1 MRLFTLPGNPKLR
14 LFLTLCTVSA
24 LLLLIAVL
32 VSARYLYTSIP
43 ALSGNSIYEVAPG
56 SSLSRVA
63 SDLQAQGLLDYPQ
76 LFVALARWRGVTNA
90 VQTGE
95 YRLEAGLTPA
105 ELLDKMVT
113 GDNVQYRI
121 TLVEGWTFAQ
131 AMAEISRSAKLVL
144 ELQDLPRD
152 EIAKR
157 MELDYDNP
165 EGMLFPDTYFYTK
178 GATDLDLLR
187 RANQR
192 LREVLETAWQ
202 ARLGALPYDNNYQAL
217 TMASIIEK
225 ESSSL
230 SERGHIAGVFV
241 RRLEQGMRLQ
251 SDPTVIYGMGE
262 DYSGD
267 LRRADLVLATAYNTY
282 RINGLPP
289 TPIALAGIDSITA
302 SLNPL
307 PSDYLYFVAKG
318 DGSHYFSSTLEEHNA
333 AVDRFQRQP
342 QTQ

>member
-1 MRLFTLPGNPKLR
+1 MRPFTLPANPKLR
-14 LFLTLCTVSA
+14 LFLALFTASA
-24 LLLLIAVL
+24 LVLLIAA
-32 VSARYLYTSIP
+32 SASVRVLYTSIP
-43 ALSGNSIYEVAPG
+43 ALSGNSIVEVAPG

-63 SDLQAQGLLDYPQ
+63 LDLQAQGLLDYPQ

-90 VQTGE
+90 IQTGE
-95 YRLEAGLTPA
+95 YRLDSGLTPA
-105 ELLDKMVT
+105 RLLDKMVS
-113 GDNVQYRI
+113 GDNIQYRI

-131 AMAEISRSAKLVL
+131 AMSEINRSAKLVL
-144 ELQDLPRD
+144 ELPGLSRN

-157 MELDYDNP
+157 MELDYDDP

-192 LREVLETAWQ
+192 LQEVLESAWQ
-202 ARLGALPYDNNYQAL
+202 YRLGALPYDNNYHAL

-262 DYSGD
+262 DFSGD
-267 LRRADLVLATAYNTY
+267 LRGADLALATAYNTY